1 MLLEKAEEVKRNFLS
16 DIDSVSDIDSI
27 ENIRIKYLGRNGIV
41 SELFDQLKEI
51 PKEIKPETGKNLN
64 LLRNEIT
71 SKIEDLKSSLDS
83 GKKEMGSEIDLSLPG
98 RKYKI
103 GSKHILTQTLD
114 EMKSIFKGMG
124 FSVYTGPELES
135 DYYNF
140 EALNFPHDHPARD
153 MQDTFFV
160 SDDFLLRTHTSPV
173 QIRTMEKMKPP
184 VRTIMPGRVYRN
196 EAVSAR
202 SYCMF
207 HQVEGLYLDEDVTF
221 AELKGTLVSFAHQFY
236 GEDLKYRFRPS
247 FFPFTEPSAEMDITC
262 FICKG
267 SGCKVCKHSGWLE
280 ILGCGMVDPNVFK
293 YVNYDPEKYTGYA
306 FGMGIERVAMLKYG
320 ITDIRIF
327 FENDFRFL
335 KQF

>member
-51 PKEIKPETGKNLN
+51 PKEEKPETGKNLN

-221 AELKGTLVSFAHQFY
+221 AELKGTLVSFAATTRISKP
-236 GEDLKYRFRPS
+236 GAPL
-247 FFPFTEPSAEMDITC
+247 FTNYFLRMIKRRYFAVFSALFEIALSLLQYLSRKIIVM
-262 FICKG
+262 G
-267 SGCKVCKHSGWLE
+267 SSLSS
-280 ILGCGMVDPNVFK
+280 IP
-293 YVNYDPEKYTGYA
+293 
-306 FGMGIERVAMLKYG
+306 
-320 ITDIRIF
+320 
-327 FENDFRFL
+327 
-335 KQF
+335 